1 MALAGLLDFNPAAH
15 GVWYVAYLMFA
26 LLGLFVLVDLF
37 DRLRDRLRSRRDRE
51 SGEPPPEAP
60 VRRFSAASA
69 GVLRRFWS
77 EGRVNRSAPDR
88 DADRNHE

>member
-1 MALAGLLDFNPAAH
+1 MTLAGLLDFNPAAH

-26 LLGLFVLVDLF
+26 LLGVFVLVDLF
-37 DRLRDRLRSRRDRE
+37 DRLRDRLRSRRDGE

-60 VRRFSAASA
+60 ERRLPAASA

-88 DADRNHE
+88 DADRDRE